1 MAKTS
6 ILPSVWN
13 VPSEF
18 RDRLG
23 DQVGRQRAM
32 LSDGH
37 LLLILHDV
45 PSPEDIGR
53 KGRFFWRQPDG
64 TWSSNSPGAGP
75 EAVRKHLDE
84 YLDIVTRFEKQD
96 EQATSAADYFSV
108 VYGLAPIHR
117 SARNMHQ
124 ALQQA
129 RELCPQ
135 DRDIINF
142 RDRAYRIER
151 TAELLMGDAKAS
163 LEFLIAKRTEEQAES
178 SHQMAVS
185 SHRLNILAAFFF
197 PMATLSALY
206 GVNLQHGL
214 EKIQSI
220 SEFASV
226 PPPSFPFLLLILVG
240 IVFGFFLKSFVTG
253 ERPSRSEKPEKV

>member
-1 MAKTS
+1 MTKAS

-13 VPSEF
+13 VPAEF

-37 LLLILHDV
+37 LLLILHDL

-53 KGRFFWRQPDG
+53 EGRFFWRQPDG
-64 TWSSNSPGAGP
+64 TWSSYSRGAGP
-75 EAVRKHLDE
+75 RGVSKHLDE
-84 YLDIVTRFEKQD
+84 YFDLVTRFEEQD
-96 EQATSAADYFSV
+96 EQATSSTDYFSV
-108 VYGLAPIHR
+108 IYGLAPIHR

-129 RELCPQ
+129 RELCPE

-178 SHQMAVS
+178 SLQMAVS

-206 GVNLQHGL
+206 GVNLPHGL
-214 EKIQSI
+214 EKIQSV
-220 SEFASV
+220 SEFASAS
-226 PPPSFPFLLLILVG
+226 PPSFPFLLIILVG
-240 IVFGFFLKSFVTG
+240 IVFGFLLKSFVTSKKS
-253 ERPSRSEKPEKV
+253 SRSENVEKA

>member
-1 MAKTS
+1 MRKVS
-6 ILPSVWN
+6 ILPSAWN
-13 VPSEF
+13 VPAEF
-18 RDRLG
+18 RERLG

-37 LLLILHDV
+37 LLLILHDL
-45 PSPEDIGR
+45 PSPEDIER

-64 TWSSNSPGAGP
+64 TWSSYSRDSGP
-75 EAVRKHLDE
+75 RGVSKHLDE
-84 YLDIVTRFEKQD
+84 YFNLVTRFEEQD
-96 EQATSAADYFSV
+96 EQATSSADYFSV
-108 VYGLAPIHR
+108 IYGLAPIHR

-163 LEFLIAKRTEEQAES
+163 LEFSIARRTEEQAES

-220 SEFASV
+220 SELASA
-226 PPPSFPFLLLILVG
+226 PPPSFPFLLIILVG
-240 IVFGFFLKSFVTG
+240 IVLGFVLKSFVASG
-253 ERPSRSEKPEKV
+253 KPSRPENVEKV

>member
-6 ILPSVWN
+6 ILPSVWK
-13 VPSEF
+13 VPTDF

-32 LSDGH
+32 FSDGH
-37 LLLILHDV
+37 LLLILHDL

-64 TWSSNSPGAGP
+64 TWSSNSLGAGP
-75 EAVRKHLDE
+75 QAVMKHLDE
-84 YLDIVTRFEKQD
+84 YFDIIARFEGQD
-96 EQATSAADYFSV
+96 EQATRAADYFSV
-108 VYGLAPIHR
+108 VYGLAPILR

-129 RELCPQ
+129 RELYPQ

-197 PMATLSALY
+197 PMATLSALL
-206 GVNLQHGL
+206 GVNLQHGF

-220 SEFASV
+220 SELASV
-226 PPPSFPFLLLILVG
+226 PPPSFPFLLLILAGLVLG
-240 IVFGFFLKSFVTG
+240 LVLKSFVTG
-253 ERPSRSEKPEKV
+253 ERPTRSKKPEKA